1 MQTIDVIRD
10 AVPSQLPDLREIPL
24 AETPSLSRVTL
35 GAALRRVMPGPQE
48 AAPVPVAAFQSA
60 I

>member
-1 MQTIDVIRD
+1 VANDLLES
-10 AVPSQLPDLREIPL
+10 PLPDLRGESLTDLEAMAGGLL
-24 AETPSLSRVTL
+24 A
-35 GAALRRVMPGPQE
+35 AAIRRLLPDTE